1 MRLTILFVP
10 LSLLMSLLTSGI
22 SVAQSIQKAERNDKT
37 VKIGLLVPDST
48 SKAAR
53 YGAELAIMKANEK
66 GGFKGKPFQ
75 LVVKSMEGPWGT
87 GSKQA
92 VDLVFKEN
100 VCALMG
106 SHDGRN
112 AHLVEQVAAKTRKV
126 FLSAW
131 ASDPTLAQAFV
142 PWYFNCVPNDNQQS
156 DAFIEEIYNKRKTT
170 KIAVVSDNSYDSK
183 LALESFVKKTKRAG
197 NEDPLQLIY
206 ENTSQDFNEIIDKI
220 KKTDIGGIILFGQPS
235 GSLKFIQYLQQ
246 REINKPIFGSFAL
259 LDEDEISAEDLKYY
273 KNIIMIYSEN
283 RAGSKYSAFCEEYKK
298 SYGRIPGPVA
308 EYSFDGMNI
317 LIEAIRKAGFDREN
331 IQKTIAKMRFE
342 GVTGLIQF
350 DDMGNR
356 IGTPGFIEIRNGVPV
371 IPHK

>member
-1 MRLTILFVP
+1 
-10 LSLLMSLLTSGI
+10 MSLMTSGI
-22 SVAQSIQKAERNDKT
+22 SVAQSIRKTERKDKT
-37 VKIGLLVPDST
+37 VKIGLLIPDST
-48 SKAAR
+48 SNAAR

-75 LVVKSMEGPWGT
+75 LVVRSMEGPWGT

-142 PWYFNCVPNDNQQS
+142 PWYFSCVPNDNQQS
-156 DAFIEEIYNKRKTT
+156 DALIEEIYNKRKTT

-183 LALESFVKKTKRAG
+183 LALKSFVKKTKRAG
-197 NEDPLQLIY
+197 NEDPLQLFY
-206 ENTSQDFNEIIDKI
+206 ENTSQDFNDIIDQI
-220 KKTDIGGIILFGQPS
+220 KKADIRGIILFGQPS

-246 REINKPIFGSFAL
+246 RKINQPIFGSFAL
-259 LDEDEISAEDLKYY
+259 LDEDEISAQDLKYY

-298 SYGRIPGPVA
+298 TYGRIPGPVA

-317 LIEAIRKAGFDREN
+317 LIEAIRKAGLDREN

-350 DDMGNR
+350 DDKGKR
-356 IGTPGFIEIRNGVPV
+356 IGTPGFREIKNGVPV